1 MADDK
6 NAKETATPADAAPK
20 KKFPLKTLLML
31 AGVLL
36 LEVVTIFVAFTMA
49 GGPAP
54 VSADHTGA
62 NLLVDDGNKE
72 AEELVIEDR
81 FANSR
86 RGDVYLYDTEIYVVT
101 KKKHQE
107 KVKADLKS
115 MSAQVHSDMLTIFRR
130 ADPNFM
136 HEDELQT
143 LSRQIKA
150 ALDARIGRDADGEPI
165 VRRVLIT
172 RCTEYRIDF

>member
-1 MADDK
+1 MADEK
-6 NAKETATPADAAPK
+6 NESDAAKTEGTK
-20 KKFPLKTLLML
+20 KKFPLKTLMML
-31 AGVLL
+31 GGVLL
-36 LEVVTIFVAFTMA
+36 LEIITVLVAFTMA

-54 VSADHTGA
+54 VAADHTGA

-72 AEELVIEDR
+72 AEELVIEER

-86 RGDVYLYDTEIYVVT
+86 RGDVYLYDSEIYVVIR
-101 KKKHQE
+101 KKHQD

-115 MSAQVHSDMLTIFRR
+115 MSAQIHSDILTIFRR
-130 ADPNFM
+130 ADPTFM

-150 ALDARIGRDADGEPI
+150 AMDNRLGTDADGEPI

>member
-6 NAKETATPADAAPK
+6 NEDANKPVEPPK
-20 KKFPLKTLLML
+20 KRFPLKTLIML
-31 AGVLL
+31 VGVLL
-36 LEVVTIFVAFTMA
+36 MEVITVVVAFSLA
-49 GGPAP
+49 GGPEP

-62 NLLVDDGNKE
+62 NTLVEDGNKE

-86 RGDVYLYDTEIYVVT
+86 RGDVYLYDAEIFVVVR
-101 KKKHQE
+101 KKHQE
-107 KVKADLKS
+107 KVKNDLKS
-115 MSAQVHSDMLTIFRR
+115 MSAQVHSDILTIFRR
-130 ADPNFM
+130 ADPSFM

-143 LSRQIKA
+143 LSRQIKS
-150 ALDARIGRDADGEPI
+150 ALDARLGVDADGQPI
-165 VRRVLIT
+165 VRRVLMT

>member
-1 MADDK
+1 MADEK
-6 NAKETATPADAAPK
+6 NENVAAGAEGTK

-31 AGVLL
+31 GGVLL
-36 LEVVTIFVAFTMA
+36 LEVVTVFVAFTLA
-49 GGPAP
+49 GGPEPA
-54 VSADHTGA
+54 SAGHAGA
-62 NLLVDDGNKE
+62 NMLVDDGNAE
-72 AEELVIEDR
+72 VEELVIEER

-86 RGDVYLYDTEIYVVT
+86 RGDVYLYDSEIYVVVR
-101 KKKHQE
+101 KRHQN
-107 KVKADLKS
+107 KIQADLKA
-115 MSAQVHSDMLTIFRR
+115 MSAQIHSDILTIFRR
-130 ADPNFM
+130 ADPTFM

-150 ALDARIGRDADGEPI
+150 ALDNRIGSDADGAPI

>member
-1 MADDK
+1 MADEK
-6 NAKETATPADAAPK
+6 NENEAAKTEGTK

-31 AGVLL
+31 GGVLL
-36 LEVVTIFVAFTMA
+36 LEVVTVFIVITMA

-54 VSADHTGA
+54 VSADRAGA

-72 AEELVIEDR
+72 AEELVIEER

-86 RGDVYLYDTEIYVVT
+86 RGDVYLYDSEIYVVIR
-101 KKKHQE
+101 KKHQD

-115 MSAQVHSDMLTIFRR
+115 MSAQIHSDILTIFRR
-130 ADPNFM
+130 ADPSFM

-150 ALDARIGRDADGEPI
+150 AMDNRLGTDVDGEPV